1 MADDFHTTMA
11 KHQDAMTED
20 DQRKAG
26 AALAGD
32 MDKEH
37 KEFLQTVLNLIDSKE
52 IDPLNA
58 QSFLNQDVYEGLDEE
73 WKDKTDLAL
82 LNIANLIR
90 SIDEVRRHSDS
101 PDESPQM
108 QTMIEHLWQIKQR
121 IEEHYDVFKF

>member
-11 KHQDAMTED
+11 KHQDSMTEE
-20 DQRKAG
+20 DQKKAG
-26 AALAGD
+26 QAISGD
-32 MDKEH
+32 MDDEH
-37 KEFLQTVLNLIDSKE
+37 KEFMQTVLNLIDSKE

-90 SIDEVRRHSDS
+90 SIDEVRRHNDS
-101 PDESPQM
+101 PNESPQM